1 MHDYPLDSEII
12 SCTVYPLPI
21 ETVRTLII
29 SWSPLDL
36 IFAFTELPMFC
47 FLYFCVPITFL
58 CSFTPSGHC
67 LYLLNLN
74 GNYSQIAVTDNQ
86 IFLMIFSNR
95 EKLECSTVQIPM
107 FLNILLKIHL
117 ICPGQRFLLTLS
129 TFFFAQCPHLLGYFI
144 FTFGYATQHVGS

>member
-1 MHDYPLDSEII
+1 MHDYPLRFCGKLGLLHCI
-12 SCTVYPLPI
+12 STPI

-67 LYLLNLN
+67 LYLSNPTKY
-74 GNYSQIAVTDNQ
+74 YSQIAVTDNQ

-107 FLNILLKIHL
+107 FLNIVLKIHL
-117 ICPGQRFLLTLS
+117 ICPGQREISF
-129 TFFFAQCPHLLGYFI
+129 
-144 FTFGYATQHVGS
+144 